1 MAHATSTLIRST
13 ISQAGIVFRCASKR
27 HGGDSFAP
35 VSYRALL
42 RNNREFRRLFLAS
55 VVSLAG
61 DWFSFV
67 AVADLVTR
75 LTGRPGAA
83 AFVYA
88 ATVLPVFLASP
99 FSGAIADRYDRRRIL
114 IAADVIRVPL
124 VLLLCLAALWGSV
137 ALAIGAVIA
146 LGVGASFHDPVASA
160 ATPNLVAPEDLAT
173 AQSLMG
179 AVWGSM
185 LLVGAGIGGVVAEVF
200 GMQVAFVIDALSF
213 AVSAIII
220 AGITKPMQEARGTR
234 TEHAGFREVIAY
246 ARSNR
251 LVGRLILAKVG
262 VSSAN
267 GTVGL
272 LPAFGAN
279 LGGANIATGLLFAA
293 RGLGALLGPM
303 LVRVFAGDAPKP
315 RIIVWVVGCSTL
327 LYCGVYA
334 LVPLTSWFVVAM
346 VIVTIAHLG
355 GGAQWSIS
363 TYGLQV
369 ATPDRLRGRVMSLD
383 YGLATLAIGVSSI
396 IAGLLADAYGA
407 PSATWWLAGIG
418 ATYGIAWL
426 VWSLPVARR
435 AVTER

>member
-1 MAHATSTLIRST
+1 MLSSRE
-13 ISQAGIVFRCASKR
+13 
-27 HGGDSFAP
+27 
-35 VSYRALL
+35 LL
-42 RNNREFRRLFLAS
+42 RKNRDFRLLFLAS

-99 FSGAIADRYDRRRIL
+99 IAGAIADRYDRRRIL
-114 IAADVIRVPL
+114 IIADLVRVPL

-137 ALAIGAVIA
+137 TLAIAAVIA

-160 ATPNLVAPEDLAT
+160 ATPNLVAPDDLAT

-185 LLVGAGIGGVVAEVF
+185 LLVGAGVGGVVADVF
-200 GMQVAFVIDALSF
+200 GMQTAFIVDAVSF
-213 AVSAIII
+213 AISALLI
-220 AGITKPMQEARGTR
+220 AGIRAPMQEGAARVEG
-234 TEHAGFREVIAY
+234 AGLREVIAY
-246 ARSNR
+246 ARRDR
-251 LVGRLILAKVG
+251 LVSRLILAKVG

-272 LPAFGAN
+272 LPAFGAR
-279 LGGANIATGLLFAA
+279 LGGTTMATGLLFAA
-293 RGLGALLGPM
+293 RGLGALLGPI
-303 LVRVFAGDAPKP
+303 LVRWFAGAAP
-315 RIIVWVVGCSTL
+315 RSRVVVWVVGISTL
-327 LYCGVYA
+327 SYCAFYA
-334 LVPLTSWFVVAM
+334 VVPLTASFAIAM
-346 VIVTIAHLG
+346 VVVTIAHLG

-369 ATPDRLRGRVMSLD
+369 TTPDHLRGRVMSLD
-383 YGLATLAIGVSSI
+383 YGLATLAIGTSSI

-407 PSATWWLAGIG
+407 PSANWWLAGIG
-418 ATYGIAWL
+418 AVYGIGWL
-426 VWSLPVARR
+426 AWSLP
-435 AVTER
+435 AVKER

>member
-1 MAHATSTLIRST
+1 MS
-13 ISQAGIVFRCASKR
+13 FR
-27 HGGDSFAP
+27 
-35 VSYRALL
+35 VLL
-42 RNNREFRRLFLAS
+42 RNNRDFRRLFLAS

-99 FSGAIADRYDRRRIL
+99 LAGAIADRYDRRKIL
-114 IAADVIRVPL
+114 ILADLIRVPI

-137 ALAIGAVIA
+137 ALAIAAVIL
-146 LGVGASFHDPVASA
+146 LGIGASFHDPVASA

-185 LLVGAGIGGVVAEVF
+185 LLVGAGIGGVVADVF
-200 GMQVAFVIDALSF
+200 GMQTAFVVDAASF
-213 AVSAIII
+213 AVSALLIL
-220 AGITKPMQEARGTR
+220 GIRRPMQEGRR
-234 TEHAGFREVIAY
+234 SEHAGFREVIAY
-246 ARSNR
+246 ARRER
-251 LVGRLILAKVG
+251 LVGRLVLAKVG

-272 LPAFGAN
+272 LPAFGAK
-279 LGGANIATGLLFAA
+279 LGGASIATGLLFAA

-303 LVRVFAGDAPKP
+303 LVRWFAGKAPRP
-315 RIIVWVVGCSTL
+315 RVIVWVVAASTI
-327 LYCGVYA
+327 LYCTVYA
-334 LVPLTSWFVVAM
+334 LVPLTSVFAIAM
-346 VIVTIAHLG
+346 VLVAIAHLG

-369 ATPDRLRGRVMSLD
+369 TTPDRLRGRVMSLD
-383 YGLATLAIGVSSI
+383 YGLATLAIGISSVV
-396 IAGLLADAYGA
+396 AGLLADAYGA
-407 PSATWWLAGIG
+407 ASATWWLAGIG
-418 ATYGIAWL
+418 SVYGIAWL
-426 VWSLPVARR
+426 VWSLPITPPAPSGPCR
-435 AVTER
+435 TEPSTTHPAASSRP